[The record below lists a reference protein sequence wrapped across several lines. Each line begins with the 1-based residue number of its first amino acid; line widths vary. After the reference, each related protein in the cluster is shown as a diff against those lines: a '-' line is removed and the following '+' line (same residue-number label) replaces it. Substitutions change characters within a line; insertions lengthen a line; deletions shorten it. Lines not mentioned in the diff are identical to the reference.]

1 MKLAEASILVLD
13 DEPDLV
19 DIFGNWLTAAGYQ
32 HVYTAEN
39 GQGALAVINST
50 AIDLL
55 VTDLRMAL
63 MDGITLVR
71 QIVAPACLSWL
82 LEHIATANPLNFI
95 SSLL

>member
-55 VTDLRMAL
+55 VTDLRMPL

-71 QIVAPACLSWL
+71 QIVA
-82 LEHIATANPLNFI
+82 LEKALAEP
-95 SSLL
+95 SSLC